1 MTAIVMMTTTLK
13 NVVGMVE
20 IAVVAIHNA
29 IQMKSAVKEKSLK
42 MYQLDQVDFMETELN
57 ITNIIVY
64 QL

>member
-29 IQMKSAVKEKSLK
+29 IQMKSVVKEKSLK
-42 MYQLDQVDFMETELN
+42 MYQLDQVDIMETEMN

>member
-29 IQMKSAVKEKSLK
+29 IQMKSVVKEKSLK
-42 MYQLDQVDFMETELN
+42 MYHLDQVDIMETELN